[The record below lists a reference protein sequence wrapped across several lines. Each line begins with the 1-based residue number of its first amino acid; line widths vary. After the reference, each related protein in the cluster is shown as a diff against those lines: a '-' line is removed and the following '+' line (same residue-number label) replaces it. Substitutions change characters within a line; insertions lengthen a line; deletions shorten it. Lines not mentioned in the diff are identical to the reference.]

1 MSVRKIVSQSVET
14 ALKGLFREGIAGAF
28 PAVPIPEI
36 LITQGKAGNKGDRP
50 ADYQC
55 NNAMGLAKALTLL
68 TPPIKMAP
76 KDIGDAIAKNIP
88 ANDLIER
95 IEPTP
100 QGFINVYIATSW
112 IAEAMTNAARSGV
125 LAPETPKQ
133 RILVDFSSP
142 NIAKEMHVG
151 HLRSTIIG
159 DSISRLFEFLG
170 HEVHRINHV
179 GDWGTQFGMLIKYL
193 RETYPDFLQN
203 PPAISDLVEFYKAAK
218 KRFDE
223 DADFKEAARLEVVRL
238 QALEEDNIKAW
249 TRLCDIS
256 RAEFEQIYSRLN
268 IKLEERG
275 ESFYNPFIPATL
287 KLLEEAGQTQMSDGA
302 QIIVSKEEKKITA
315 LDAKDMVKLLSNHF
329 IQVKRGAETPE
340 YHPNLIA
347 ALKKINL
354 LTGEPGEEKI
364 KLGKAESLWSKFD
377 VQKDVDKLAKGMEPL
392 YAKVQEVDPL
402 LMEVFEAA
410 GIISEDKTIIKVPR
424 FGFPLIVRKS
434 DGGYTYDTTD
444 ITAMW
449 HRFVKDDFN
458 RVVYVTDVGQFEH
471 FRMCAQAATEMGW
484 ISNGKTWDHAGFGLV
499 SGEDGKKLKSR
510 SGETVKLRELLDEA
524 VERCATTL
532 KAREAGDQKQG
543 HTEEEIA
550 ELAKKI
556 GYGAVKY
563 FDLKQNRTTD
573 YGFSYDKM
581 LDTNGNTAVYMLYS
595 YARIKSIQRKA
606 SVPAEELAAAAVSLD
621 TEKEKA
627 LALCALRFQS
637 TITKTAED
645 LYLNHITDFVYELT
659 GKLSE
664 FYGECRV
671 IGDPKQNSRLLLLE
685 VVAQTMKTCLS
696 LLGIEVADRL

>member
-1 MSVRKIVSQSVET
+1 MRKITGQSVET
-14 ALKGLFREGIAGAF
+14 ALKGLFREGIASAF
-28 PAVPIPEI
+28 PTAPIPEI
-36 LITQGKAGNKGDRP
+36 LITQGKASGKGDRA

-55 NNAMGLAKALTLL
+55 NNAMGLAKALSLL
-68 TPPIKMAP
+68 TPPIKLAP
-76 KDIGDAIAKNIP
+76 KDIGDAIAKGIP
-88 ANDLIER
+88 ANDLIEK

-112 IAEAMTNAARSGV
+112 AAEAIARASASGIQ
-125 LAPETPKQ
+125 APELEKQ
-133 RILVDFSSP
+133 RVLVDFSSP

-159 DSISRLFEFLG
+159 DSISRLFEFCG

-179 GDWGTQFGMLIKYL
+179 GDWGTQFGMLIMYL
-193 RETYPDFLQN
+193 RESFPDFLSN

-223 DADFKEAARLEVVRL
+223 DQAFKDAARLEVVRL

-268 IKLEERG
+268 IRLEERG
-275 ESFYNPFIPATL
+275 ESFYNPFIPGTL
-287 KLLEEAGQTQMSDGA
+287 ELLEKAGLTQMSDGA
-302 QIIVSKEEKKITA
+302 EIIVSKEEKAVAA
-315 LDAKDMVKLLSNHF
+315 LDAKDFVKLLSNHF
-329 IQVKRGAETPE
+329 VQTKRGSEVPE
-340 YHPNLIA
+340 FNPNLIA
-347 ALKKINL
+347 ALKKASI
-354 LTGEPGEEKI
+354 LTGDEGAEVL
-364 KLGKAESLWSKFD
+364 KLGKAESKPLAKFD
-377 VQKDVDKLAKGMEPL
+377 VQKDIDKLAKVMEPL
-392 YAKVQEVDPL
+392 YVKVKEVEPL
-402 LMEVFEAA
+402 LLEVFEAA
-410 GIISEDKTIIKVPR
+410 GILSADKKTIKVPR

-444 ITAMW
+444 MAAMW
-449 HRFVKDDFN
+449 HRFIKDDFA
-458 RVVYVTDVGQFEH
+458 RVVYVTDVGQYEH
-471 FRMCAQAATEMGW
+471 FRMCAQSATEMGW
-484 ISNGKTWDHAGFGLV
+484 IGNGKTWDHAGFGLV

-524 VERCATTL
+524 VDRCAATL
-532 KAREAGDQKQG
+532 KEREQGDQKQG

-550 ELAKKI
+550 VLSKKI

-563 FDLKQNRTTD
+563 FDLKQSRTTD

-595 YARIKSIQRKA
+595 YARIRSIQRKA
-606 SVPAEELAAAAVSLD
+606 AVPAEELATATVSLE

-637 TITKTAED
+637 VIIKTAED
-645 LYLNHITDFVYELT
+645 LFLNHITDFVYELT

-671 IGDPKQNSRLLLLE
+671 IGAPQQNSRLLLLQ
-685 VVAQTMKTCLS
+685 VVAETMKTCLS